1 MSNSLVEDYTV
12 AIVKYFANSKAML
25 LNLSVGAALLSY
37 EMFTHIP
44 DGIKYPIGVLICSYV
59 SIAIFKRFIY
69 LATKKESHKTVGA
82 YVLSGNESLKMQLK
96 RKVEAE
102 RRGEL

>member
-1 MSNSLVEDYTV
+1 MSNSLVEEYTV
-12 AIVKYFANSKAML
+12 AIVKFFAASKAML
-25 LNLSVGAALLSY
+25 LNLSVGAALLAY
-37 EMFTHIP
+37 EMFTNIP
-44 DGIKYPIGVLICSYV
+44 DNIKYPIGVLICSYV

-102 RRGEL
+102 KGGEL

>member
-1 MSNSLVEDYTV
+1 MSNSLVEEYTV
-12 AIVKYFANSKAML
+12 AIVKFFADSKAML
-25 LNLSVGAALLSY
+25 LNLSVGTALLAY
-37 EMFTHIP
+37 EMFTNIP
-44 DGIKYPIGVLICSYV
+44 DNIKYPIGVLICSYV

-69 LATKKESHKTVGA
+69 LATKKESHKKVGA
-82 YVLSGNESLKMQLK
+82 YVLSGNESLKIQLK